1 MLKIEKFSK
10 KDWLNI
16 KNYIYFTFKVLSKQ
30 KMGAIMGQLRFFSI
44 IILVILSST
53 LYSQTRNI
61 SSIPDSINVTAVYG
75 TSVSDSFYI
84 ANTGDADLYYNIIAY
99 DNVSLQAT
107 MLHAN
112 GFSVFPGT
120 GYTNSN
126 WESVSGG
133 AQVTGNSVTGVLTS
147 PPFNAGFFDDRYLT
161 FDQNFNFQP
170 GSSAKI
176 EYYNGSFWTE
186 IYYQNADSTTAHQKI
201 YLPVGPVGQLRFT
214 GYTTK
219 VSGNTASWYI
229 DNIQVIG
236 TDIVYSQCP
245 WLRING
251 LSGGWISPSDS
262 TLISYTCD
270 ATGTLPVILPG
281 IHYANIKITFNDPYE
296 LEKIIPV
303 HFNVIPGTPSNIN
316 TYIENDLLYV
326 TWDEAAGA
334 DSYDIYWSDFPYG
347 PFTYYYNTTS
357 NLIATSTF
365 WAKKFFYIVAKYD
378 SK

>member
-1 MLKIEKFSK
+1 MKNFKFFAALLIFMSGSE
-10 KDWLNI
+10 I
-16 KNYIYFTFKVLSKQ
+16 
-30 KMGAIMGQLRFFSI
+30 FSQI
-44 IILVILSST
+44 PE
-53 LYSQTRNI
+53 I

-75 TSVSDSFYI
+75 TAVTDSFYI
-84 ANTGDADLYYNIIAY
+84 TNTGDADLYYHIIAY
-99 DNVSLQAT
+99 DNISLQAT

-112 GFSVFPGT
+112 DFSVFPGT

-126 WESVSGG
+126 WGSISGG
-133 AQVTGNSVTGVLTS
+133 AQVTGNDVTGVLTS
-147 PPFNAGFFDDRYLT
+147 PLFNAGVFDDRYLA

-170 GSSAKI
+170 GSTAKI

-236 TDIVYSQCP
+236 TEIVYSQCP
-245 WLRING
+245 WLRINSLPG
-251 LSGGWISPSDS
+251 VWISPSDS

-281 IHYANIKITFNDPYE
+281 IHYANIKITYIDPVE
-296 LEKIIPV
+296 QEITIPV
-303 HFNVIPGTPSNIN
+303 HFDVILGTPSITIYELDNIV
-316 TYIENDLLYV
+316 YV
-326 TWDEAAGA
+326 SWDTVPVA

-357 NLIATSTF
+357 NLFGTSTF
-365 WAKKFFYIVAKYD
+365 WAKKFFYVVAKSE